1 MFSPSD
7 VKNIFALFPP
17 QETSDFIPQF
27 TLSSRGH
34 GFVTLQ
40 FAQAQFRGRVT
51 KETQRIPLSDFA
63 SELDIDQTLVDQLA
77 RNHPKLCLL
86 SVDRKHIIPF
96 HERDALREKL
106 SGLLSNG
113 LVAKADFATQHDI
126 WLNSLDA
133 LLADHDGEVLS
144 IDGYVCKR
152 SYESAISEAIS
163 SRVDQAL
170 KNVQTTSIK
179 SEDLPNNPSIWFISH
194 TLNQVL
200 EKENLTS
207 QFHIQESNGTISC
220 TPKQLIES
228 KRDATL
234 NSLQSGALAYLD
246 LQKFASDY
254 PDFFSTYK
262 DAVSHFQNLPN
273 ITVLDTFAVS
283 KPWTTQIQQDCIR
296 ILEQEGST
304 LDVTEVIGSRLPASI
319 VETVSSQ
326 SKDAIISALSQRPPG
341 QRIIRVG
348 HLILTETRR
357 DGAIDEL
364 ATYATQ
370 DAHSQ
375 WQTLLNDPTTT
386 NNTTT
391 APDPKYSR
399 DRIRNLIPPSG
410 LVQRLLLATKP
421 VDKALEETFYN
432 TLAPLETANEE
443 DFATY
448 WSDRCL
454 ARYNI
459 YSTGLTGVSDP
470 KVHDQL
476 AQLLAAYAKK
486 ELIPDTLAKAR
497 AQRLVQSRRTRK
509 NVARLSGVL
518 ETVEGVAGIA
528 TALDKFN
535 KKQGVEAPGETT
547 LVAAKKVMVED
558 MLRRLQKQKASDGPV
573 LFLTLVVVL
582 FARQYDGVVYA
593 TGKFAPKL
601 LKQLKGTL
609 DKVQYEKVEAW
620 KEAAKTNALT
630 PEDRAEMVKM
640 AEAGG
645 D

>member
-34 GFVTLQ
+34 GLVTLQ
-40 FAQAQFRGRVT
+40 FVQAQFRGRVT
-51 KETQRIPLSDFA
+51 KSTERIPLSDLA

-86 SVDRKHIIPF
+86 SADRKHIISF
-96 HERDALREKL
+96 DERDALRNTL
-106 SGLLSNG
+106 SGLLSSG
-113 LVAKADFATQHDI
+113 LVTKADFAKQYDV

-133 LLADHDGEVLS
+133 LLADQDGEVLS
-144 IDGYVCKR
+144 IDGYVCNR
-152 SYESAISEAIS
+152 SYESAISEAIFS
-163 SRVDQAL
+163 QVDQAL
-170 KNVQTTSIK
+170 KNVQTVNIK
-179 SEDLPNNPSIWFISH
+179 PEDLPNNPSTWFISR

-200 EKENLTS
+200 EKENFTS
-207 QFHIQESNGTISC
+207 QFNIQESNGTISC

-246 LQKFASDY
+246 LQKFASDF
-254 PDFFSTYK
+254 PDFFPSFK
-262 DAVSHFQNLPN
+262 DAVSHFQDLPN
-273 ITVLDTFAVS
+273 ISVIDTFAVS
-283 KPWTTQIQQDCIR
+283 EPWTAQIQQDCIR

-304 LDVTEVIGSRLPASI
+304 LDVTEVIGSH
-319 VETVSSQ
+319 
-326 SKDAIISALSQRPPG
+326 AIISALSQKPPG

-357 DGAIDEL
+357 DGALDEL

-370 DAHSQ
+370 GAHSQ
-375 WQTLLNDPTTT
+375 WQTHLNDPTT
-386 NNTTT
+386 NTS

-399 DRIRNLIPPSG
+399 DRIRDLIPPTG

-432 TLAPLETANEE
+432 TLAPLESANEA

-448 WSDRCL
+448 WSDRCIS
-454 ARYNI
+454 RYNI
-459 YSTGLTGVSDP
+459 YSTGLKAVSDP

-476 AQLLAAYAKK
+476 AQLLAAYTTK

-509 NVARLSGVL
+509 NIARLSGVL
-518 ETVEGVAGIA
+518 ETVDGVAGIA

-547 LVAAKKVMVED
+547 LVAAKRAMVED
-558 MLRRLQKQKASDGPV
+558 MLRRLQKQKAVDGPV

-609 DKVQYEKVEAW
+609 DKEQYEKVEAW
-620 KEAAKTNALT
+620 KEAAKTNTLSA
-630 PEDRAEMVKM
+630 EDRADMVKM

>member
-34 GFVTLQ
+34 GLVTLQ
-40 FAQAQFRGRVT
+40 FVQAQFRGRVT
-51 KETQRIPLSDFA
+51 KSTERIPLSDLA

-86 SVDRKHIIPF
+86 SADRKHIISF
-96 HERDALREKL
+96 DERDALRNTL
-106 SGLLSNG
+106 SGLLSSG
-113 LVAKADFATQHDI
+113 LVTKADFAKQYDV

-133 LLADHDGEVLS
+133 LLADQDGEVLS
-144 IDGYVCKR
+144 IDGYVCNR
-152 SYESAISEAIS
+152 SYESAISEAIFS
-163 SRVDQAL
+163 QVDQAL
-170 KNVQTTSIK
+170 KNVQTVNIK
-179 SEDLPNNPSIWFISH
+179 PEDLPNNPSTWFISR

-200 EKENLTS
+200 EKENFTS
-207 QFHIQESNGTISC
+207 QFNIQESNGTISC

-246 LQKFASDY
+246 LQKFASDF
-254 PDFFSTYK
+254 PDFFPSFK
-262 DAVSHFQNLPN
+262 DAVSHFQDLPN
-273 ITVLDTFAVS
+273 ISVIDTFAVS
-283 KPWTTQIQQDCIR
+283 EPWTAQIQQDCIR

-304 LDVTEVIGSRLPASI
+304 LDVTENP
-319 VETVSSQ
+319 
-326 SKDAIISALSQRPPG
+326 RPNP
-341 QRIIRVG
+341 
-348 HLILTETRR
+348 
-357 DGAIDEL
+357 
-364 ATYATQ
+364 
-370 DAHSQ
+370 
-375 WQTLLNDPTTT
+375 PT
-386 NNTTT
+386 
-391 APDPKYSR
+391 
-399 DRIRNLIPPSG
+399 G

-432 TLAPLETANEE
+432 TLAPLESANEA

-448 WSDRCL
+448 WSDRCIS
-454 ARYNI
+454 RYNI
-459 YSTGLTGVSDP
+459 YSTGLKAVSDP

-476 AQLLAAYAKK
+476 AQLLAAYTTK

-509 NVARLSGVL
+509 NIARLSGVL
-518 ETVEGVAGIA
+518 ETVDGVAGIA

-547 LVAAKKVMVED
+547 LVAAKRAMVED
-558 MLRRLQKQKASDGPV
+558 MLRRLQKQKAVDGPV

-609 DKVQYEKVEAW
+609 DKEQYEKVEAW
-620 KEAAKTNALT
+620 KEAAKTNTLSA
-630 PEDRAEMVKM
+630 EDRADMVKM

>member
-51 KETQRIPLSDFA
+51 
-63 SELDIDQTLVDQLA
+63 
-77 RNHPKLCLL
+77 
-86 SVDRKHIIPF
+86 
-96 HERDALREKL
+96 
-106 SGLLSNG
+106 
-113 LVAKADFATQHDI
+113 KADFATQHDI

-326 SKDAIISALSQRPPG
+326 SKDAIISALSQKPPG

>member
-34 GFVTLQ
+34 GLVTLQ
-40 FAQAQFRGRVT
+40 FVQAQFRGRVT
-51 KETQRIPLSDFA
+51 KYLA

-86 SVDRKHIIPF
+86 SADRKHIISF
-96 HERDALREKL
+96 DERDALRNTL
-106 SGLLSNG
+106 SGLLSSG
-113 LVAKADFATQHDI
+113 LVTKADFAKQYDV

-133 LLADHDGEVLS
+133 LLADQDGEVLS
-144 IDGYVCKR
+144 IDGYVCNR
-152 SYESAISEAIS
+152 SYESAISEAIFS
-163 SRVDQAL
+163 QVDQAL
-170 KNVQTTSIK
+170 KNVQTVNIK
-179 SEDLPNNPSIWFISH
+179 PEDLPNNPSTWFISR

-200 EKENLTS
+200 EKENFTS
-207 QFHIQESNGTISC
+207 QFNIQESNGTISC

-246 LQKFASDY
+246 LQKFASDF
-254 PDFFSTYK
+254 PDFFPSFK
-262 DAVSHFQNLPN
+262 DAVSHFQDLPN
-273 ITVLDTFAVS
+273 ISVIDTFAVS
-283 KPWTTQIQQDCIR
+283 EPWTAQIQQDCIR

-304 LDVTEVIGSRLPASI
+304 LDVTE
-319 VETVSSQ
+319 
-326 SKDAIISALSQRPPG
+326 PPG

-357 DGAIDEL
+357 DGALDEL

-370 DAHSQ
+370 GAHSQ
-375 WQTLLNDPTTT
+375 WQTHLNDPTT
-386 NNTTT
+386 NTS

-399 DRIRNLIPPSG
+399 DRIRDLIPPTG

-432 TLAPLETANEE
+432 TLAPLESANEA

-448 WSDRCL
+448 WSDRCIS
-454 ARYNI
+454 RYNI
-459 YSTGLTGVSDP
+459 YSTGLKAVSDP

-476 AQLLAAYAKK
+476 AQLLAAYTTK

-509 NVARLSGVL
+509 NIARLSGVL
-518 ETVEGVAGIA
+518 ETVDGVAGIA

-547 LVAAKKVMVED
+547 LVAAKRAMVED
-558 MLRRLQKQKASDGPV
+558 MLRRLQKQKAVDGPV

-609 DKVQYEKVEAW
+609 DKEQYEKVEAW
-620 KEAAKTNALT
+620 KEAAKTNTLSA
-630 PEDRAEMVKM
+630 EDRADMVKM